1 MLFRSEIVRDILA
14 FSGIHMLSPEVF
26 DLMAGWP
33 AKFSIIDFYLA
44 TCASNRIL
52 AHIPAS
58 LHLQDMG
65 TPEAV
70 ESFKVL

>member
-1 MLFRSEIVRDILA
+1 
-14 FSGIHMLSPEVF
+14 GIHMLSPEVF

-44 TCASNRIL
+44 TCASHRIL
-52 AHIPAS
+52 ATVPDS
-58 LHLQDMG
+58 LRLQDMG

-70 ESFKVL
+70 KSFKGL